1 VIKLRSLKI
10 AVLLML
16 GSFALIP
23 TASANCLGD
32 RGATQVFTVAV
43 VPQLS
48 PRIIYEKWSPFLE
61 NIGKSAGLCFEL
73 LTPDTIPE
81 FERLLVKGVPDFAFA
96 NPYHAVVAKKLSG
109 YTPLLIDGRNKLT
122 GLLVVRSD
130 SSIRSIQELNNKKVA
145 FPAPN
150 AFAASLLI
158 RAELATKGIRI
169 EPVYLKTHA
178 SAYRAVAMGMFNAA
192 GGINTTLEREDPAL
206 QASLR
211 VLYETGQYAPHP
223 FIANPRVS
231 IGVRS
236 AVVASMMSLSST
248 KAGEK
253 LLADIQIPEPIKADY
268 ERDLYPLE
276 QLDLSKFVVQP
287 ND

>member
-1 VIKLRSLKI
+1 
-10 AVLLML
+10 ML
-16 GSFALIP
+16 GSLALMP
-23 TASANCLGD
+23 TVSANCLGD
-32 RGATQVFTVAV
+32 RSATQVFTVAV
-43 VPQLS
+43 VPQLP
-48 PRIIYEKWSPFLE
+48 PRIIYQKWSPLLE
-61 NIGKSAGLCFEL
+61 NIGKSTGLCFEL

-96 NPYHAVVAKKLSG
+96 NPYHALIAKKMGG
-109 YTPLLIDGRNKLT
+109 YMPLLIDGRSKQT

-130 SSIRSIQELNNKKVA
+130 SPIRSIQELNDKKVA

-158 RAELATKGIRI
+158 RAELAKKGIHI

-178 SAYRAVAMGMFNAA
+178 SAYRAVAMGTFIAA
-192 GGINTTLEREDPAL
+192 GGINTTLEREEPAL
-206 QASLR
+206 QTSLR
-211 VLYETGQYAPHP
+211 VLYETAEYAPHP
-223 FIANPRVS
+223 FIANPRVPK
-231 IGVRS
+231 GVRS
-236 AVVASMMSLSST
+236 AVVASMISLSSV

>member
-1 VIKLRSLKI
+1 
-10 AVLLML
+10 ML
-16 GSFALIP
+16 GSLALMP
-23 TASANCLGD
+23 TVSANCLGD
-32 RGATQVFTVAV
+32 RSATQIFTVAV
-43 VPQLS
+43 VPQLP
-48 PRIIYEKWSPFLE
+48 PRIIYQKWSPLLE
-61 NIGKSAGLCFEL
+61 NIGKSTGLCFEL

-96 NPYHAVVAKKLSG
+96 NPYHAVVAKKKRG
-109 YTPLLIDGRNKLT
+109 YIPLIIDGRNKLT
-122 GLLVVRSD
+122 GLLAVRSD
-130 SSIRSIQELNNKKVA
+130 SPIRSIEELNGKKVA

-158 RAELATKGIRI
+158 RAELAKKGVDI
-169 EPVYLKTHA
+169 EPIYLKTHA
-178 SAYRAVAMGMFNAA
+178 SAYRAVAMGTFIAA
-192 GGINTTLEREDPAL
+192 GGVNTTLKREDPAL

-211 VLYETGQYAPHP
+211 VLYETGGYAPHP
-223 FIANPRVS
+223 FIANTRVPVD
-231 IGVRS
+231 IRS
-236 AVVASMMSLSST
+236 AVATSMISLSST
-248 KAGEK
+248 KAGEQ